1 MLTAIDRIGPYSTS
15 EYKQEFYI
23 EGALLKCR
31 ACHIS
36 LNYKKK
42 SVLDDH
48 LNSTRHETAKNFTN
62 NSTQVQQNT
71 DIIVTHLFEREQ
83 LNLDLIQALTVVDVP
98 LEKSDKLKEFFKKHY
113 KF

>member
-1 MLTAIDRIGPYSTS
+1 MLTAIDRIEGPYSTP
-15 EYKQEFYI
+15 EYKQEFYV

-48 LNSTRHETAKNFTN
+48 LNSMRHEIARNVIN
-62 NSTQVQQNT
+62 NSTQ
-71 DIIVTHLFEREQ
+71 L
-83 LNLDLIQALTVVDVP
+83 
-98 LEKSDKLKEFFKKHY
+98 
-113 KF
+113 